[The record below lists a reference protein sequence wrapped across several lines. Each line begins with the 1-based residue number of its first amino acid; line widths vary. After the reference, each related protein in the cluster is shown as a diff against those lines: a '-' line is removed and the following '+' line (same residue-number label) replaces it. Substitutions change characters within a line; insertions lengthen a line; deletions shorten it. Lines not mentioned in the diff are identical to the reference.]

1 MGVRLRSI
9 LTCSHKSAGPKAS
22 GHGVF
27 KRPHS
32 ISVFVDRLALSA
44 NHRRLRFSFQIN
56 DVKDPDRRTGPT
68 HLRRAAARSGVSSRH
83 PTSCQPAQTYRPAIS
98 PVGVGLG
105 RKIRTGAAEASLI
118 SPIRLD

>member
-9 LTCSHKSAGPKAS
+9 LTSSHIRRPRRTDV
-22 GHGVF
+22 HGVF

-56 DVKDPDRRTGPT
+56 DVKDLTSELAPPDYARV
-68 HLRRAAARSGVSSRH
+68 AARSGVSSRRSR
-83 PTSCQPAQTYRPAIS
+83 SCQPAQMAPPIFS
-98 PVGVGLG
+98 SVGFL
-105 RKIRTGAAEASLI
+105 
-118 SPIRLD
+118 

>member
-9 LTCSHKSAGPKAS
+9 LTSSHIRRPRRTDV
-22 GHGVF
+22 HGVF

-56 DVKDPDRRTGPT
+56 DVKDRDQPELAPPITPGGCEERR
-68 HLRRAAARSGVSSRH
+68 V
-83 PTSCQPAQTYRPAIS
+83 
-98 PVGVGLG
+98 
-105 RKIRTGAAEASLI
+105 
-118 SPIRLD
+118 

>member
-9 LTCSHKSAGPKAS
+9 LTSSHKSAGPKAS

-56 DVKDPDRRTGPT
+56 DVKDLTGEPAPPVYAGWRRGAADLVAAPGRVNRPNSPRLKS
-68 HLRRAAARSGVSSRH
+68 LRRGS
-83 PTSCQPAQTYRPAIS
+83 
-98 PVGVGLG
+98 LE
-105 RKIRTGAAEASLI
+105 RKNRTGAAEGLPS
-118 SPIRLD
+118 